1 MNNDYIILDIGKIV
15 IFRNGTQS
23 TYYKEIDNKLYEL
36 TKEEL
41 EIVNNILYPIQEKIY
56 YSELLK
62 ELLLAN
68 PNIKEKDFYYR
79 FLEYIE
85 SIIPVNSREN
95 LYRNIKTLQIEIDDT
110 KNSKNYAEYNFEEN
124 KITINIKYVEDLKKQ
139 ARKIEN
145 SYSIYMTLINRTIIH
160 ELFHMASTNYDKIT
174 KTTKSGF
181 DTCPTDNVDER
192 NRGITEGLTAILE
205 SAAFPNEYEDIA
217 SGYFLESLFVN
228 QLALIIGTDVLL
240 DSYFSNKGTK
250 ELQNE
255 LNKIIDEPNKAQE
268 LFIKIENHFIIKKQ
282 DFEQNLT
289 ANIQIVLLQY
299 FFKKIEKDLFVNR
312 IDFEQ
317 IKQSLLLYE
326 KMLVTPEKLK
336 ISGKNPDKY
345 KDIEST
351 IELFHKFKRTIIPE
365 QLEDE
370 NINNKSIMN

>member
-15 IFRNGTQS
+15 IIRNGTQS

-41 EIVNNILYPIQEKIY
+41 EIVNNILYPKQEKIY

-85 SIIPVNSREN
+85 NIIPVNSREN

-110 KNSKNYAEYNFEEN
+110 KNPKNYAEYNFEEN
-124 KITINIKYVEDLKKQ
+124 KIIINIKYVEDLKKQ

-145 SYSIYMTLINRTIIH
+145 SYSIYMTLINRTFIH
-160 ELFHMASTNYDKIT
+160 ELFHMTSTNYDKIT
-174 KTTKSGF
+174 KTAKSGF

-205 SAAFPNEYEDIA
+205 SAAFPNEYEDIS

-250 ELQNE
+250 ELENKLNE
-255 LNKIIDEPNKAQE
+255 IIDEPNKAQE